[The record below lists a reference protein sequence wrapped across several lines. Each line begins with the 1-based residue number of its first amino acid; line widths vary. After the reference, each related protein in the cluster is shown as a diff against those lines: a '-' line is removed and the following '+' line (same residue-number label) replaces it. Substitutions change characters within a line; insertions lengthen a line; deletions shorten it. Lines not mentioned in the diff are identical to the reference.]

1 MKTKIPIT
9 CVFSLGLLVLGGPS
23 IESFLH
29 KDYVNA
35 LFFFAFFVFIAG
47 ILSEM
52 WYKSPK
58 IKRQELLFKQ
68 RIQIIEYIARQKKG
82 TKDEFCQKYGI
93 EMYND
98 YLDQG
103 FIHEPFDCNSD
114 KICWEAT
121 RLAQIRKLKIDQDKK
136 KGIL

>member
-1 MKTKIPIT
+1 MKTKILIT
-9 CVFSLGLLVLGGPS
+9 CVFSLGLLVLGGLS

-29 KDYVNA
+29 KDYVNG

-68 RIQIIEYIARQKKG
+68 RIQIIEYIARQKKRH
-82 TKDEFCQKYGI
+82 QRRV
-93 EMYND
+93 
-98 YLDQG
+98 L
-103 FIHEPFDCNSD
+103 P
-114 KICWEAT
+114 KI
-121 RLAQIRKLKIDQDKK
+121 RN
-136 KGIL
+136 